1 MKKSLYS
8 LMLAD
13 DVVNEIDKL
22 AYAAGTNRS
31 NMINQILAEHV
42 SYITPERRVRS
53 MIDKIADILPVDTF
67 KIMDSRSDFFFSA
80 CSPLSFKYNPT
91 VKYTLAVFKTP
102 SEKVGE
108 LRVSV
113 RSSSQSLMDCF
124 KGFFTSWQ
132 SAEFRHGGDVF
143 WHEGQFKF
151 SKELIYRDDSYQ
163 NNSGAGD
170 DIASYIAYLDKAMKN
185 YFACLSPYSAKAAR
199 QASDSVF
206 EEYANTSGTKFR

>member
-22 AYAAGTNRS
+22 AYASGTNRS

-42 SYITPERRVRS
+42 SYLTPERRAR
-53 MIDKIADILPVDTF
+53 MMLDKIADILPVDTF
-67 KIMDSRSDFFFSA
+67 RIIDSRSDFFFSV

-91 VKYTLAVFKTP
+91 VKYTLAVLKTP
-102 SEKVGE
+102 GKKVGE

-124 KGFFTSWQ
+124 KGFFLSWQ
-132 SAEFRHGGDVF
+132 GAEFRNGGDIP
-143 WHEGQFKF
+143 WNEGQFKF
-151 SKELIYRDDSYQ
+151 SKELIYRDETFGK
-163 NNSGAGD
+163 NENTGD
-170 DIASYIAYLDKAMKN
+170 DVASYIAWLDKAMKN
-185 YFACLSPYSAKAAR
+185 YFACLTPYSTAMAR
-199 QASDSVF
+199 QAAESVF
-206 EEYANTSGTKFR
+206 DEYAMQYGVRFR